1 LPERENGLA
10 MVRQLELLRRKYMG
24 SAATHKI
31 TRRRA
36 LGIAG
41 TLLAGPI
48 LASCAP
54 AATPTPAAAKPAD
67 KPAAAAPAP
76 AKPAEKPAEAPK
88 PAAAGQSSSQLK
100 PAKLTFWMQ
109 EWKDGVAVMKDAAE
123 GFHKQFPAYEVEVLP
138 IPFADLQNKF
148 YPALAS
154 KTSGEVL
161 YTYTD
166 WWGPVDAGKVLR
178 PLTPGVFTGQ
188 EAQAAFFPATLQAVR
203 PSKEGHFYV
212 APLIT
217 GMDGVGMLVNG
228 GEAAKLG
235 IDVEKLTSW
244 EAVEDAAKK
253 AMTRSGDQITRAGM
267 TFWTGTSALALFP
280 KAFIQEQGGQY
291 YDPKTQK
298 FNWQTPEATK
308 AFTFIADMFKKY
320 DSFEFEKTI
329 KQPLITGASVID
341 FSGLFM
347 VSGYGGQDPNV
358 DIVPLPRPA
367 FPGAGKPVYQISA
380 IGSLAIPAWLQDE
393 KLSAATEFVKYLIK
407 PKNMAQFGKFY
418 SGSIA
423 VQDVYK
429 EPEYQESKWGKKVA
443 SWVPTKA
450 WPFVRFDEHH
460 VNALENQIIKPAV
473 EAIVTGAKT
482 VEQALADLTKRTN
495 ELEQEALQRLQAG

>member
-1 LPERENGLA
+1 
-10 MVRQLELLRRKYMG
+10 M
-24 SAATHKI
+24 
-31 TRRRA
+31 
-36 LGIAG
+36 
-41 TLLAGPI
+41 GPI

-54 AATPTPAAAKPAD
+54 AAPPTPT
-67 KPAAAAPAP
+67 AAP
-76 AKPAEKPAEAPK
+76 KPAEKPAAAPAVTK
-88 PAAAGQSSSQLK
+88 PAAAPTPAAVGQTSSQLK
-100 PAKLTFWMQ
+100 PAKLTYWMQ

-123 GFHKQFPAYEVEVLP
+123 GFHKQLPAYEVEVLP

-166 WWGPVDAGKVLR
+166 WWGPVDASKVLR
-178 PLTPGVFTGQ
+178 PLTPSVFTGQ
-188 EAQAAFFPATLQAVR
+188 EAQAAFFPSALQAVR

-235 IDVEKLTSW
+235 IDVAKLTSW

-253 AMTRSGDQITRAGM
+253 AMVRSGDQITRAGM
-267 TFWTGTSALALFP
+267 TFWTGTPALGLFP
-280 KAFIQEQGGQY
+280 KAFIQEQGGEY
-291 YDPKTQK
+291 YDPATQK
-298 FNWQTPEATK
+298 FNWQTPEAQK
-308 AFTFIADMFKKY
+308 AFTFVADMFKKY
-320 DSFEFEKTI
+320 DSVEFEKTI
-329 KQPLITGASVID
+329 KQPLITGASMID

-347 VSGYGGQDPNV
+347 VSGYGGQDPNA
-358 DIVPLPRPA
+358 DIVPLPRPT

-380 IGSLAIPAWLQDE
+380 IGSLVIPAWVQDE

-407 PKNMAQFGKFY
+407 PKNMVQFGKFY

-423 VQDVYK
+423 VQAVYD
-429 EPEYQESKWGKKVA
+429 EPEYRDSKWGKRVA
-443 SWVPTKA
+443 AWVPTKA
-450 WPFVRFDEHH
+450 WPFVRFDGHH
-460 VNALENQIIKPAV
+460 INALEGQIIRPAV
-473 EAIVTGAKT
+473 EAIASGAKS
-482 VEQALADLTKRTN
+482 VDQALADMTKRTN